1 MLILPPAFD
10 FGVPSSLV
18 IGDLSIAIHIEE
30 GEQMR
35 LGNLS
40 RVIDPSNLDGL
51 PQGLE
56 GFPGVGTLVF
66 ITAVRSNEKSCMFWT
81 AAS

>member
-40 RVIDPSNLDGL
+40 RVIDPSNLDDLGTGL
-51 PQGLE
+51 RRIPHCGDFGFYYCCLE
-56 GFPGVGTLVF
+56 
-66 ITAVRSNEKSCMFWT
+66 
-81 AAS
+81 